1 MKRSLFY
8 IFRNI
13 LKRVDSVISLYLID
27 VNNLH
32 REQNVVKA
40 FMLFPAW
47 DELLPA
53 CFFTTTLF
61 SVDVNTSKD
70 KENMKNSQA
79 LK

>member
-40 FMLFPAW
+40 FMLFPA
-47 DELLPA
+47 
-53 CFFTTTLF
+53 
-61 SVDVNTSKD
+61 
-70 KENMKNSQA
+70 
-79 LK
+79 